1 MTEGSEWCRAAMTRA
16 VFGAPRPRAGIV
28 STAADRNAPR
38 HPRPRT
44 RAAVSASGP
53 TRLPTEPTN
62 VHRAML
68 CSCRVQVDVHQRR
81 LRQTDE
87 CPRRR
92 KEDDPRDQ
100 QNGEALAH
108 RHERKRCRERY
119 AAADHQQPSI
129 PHVAENAKKRLDK
142 AGQNA
147 GNAEQQSDLHVRKV
161 EVAPDEGP
169 RRALPMPSTSSSR
182 NSMANNVRRAA
193 AGRRIRRIR
202 GSDA

>member
-1 MTEGSEWCRAAMTRA
+1 MVSRGDDPSCIRRTATEGRYREYRSGQER
-16 VFGAPRPRAGIV
+16 
-28 STAADRNAPR
+28 STPSKAQDKGRCQCQRTDQVADRAHERPSR
-38 HPRPRT
+38 HVVLVPF
-44 RAAVSASGP
+44 
-53 TRLPTEPTN
+53 
-62 VHRAML
+62 
-68 CSCRVQVDVHQRR
+68 QVDVHQRR

-169 RRALPMPSTSSSR
+169 RGAP
-182 NSMANNVRRAA
+182 
-193 AGRRIRRIR
+193 
-202 GSDA
+202 DAIYQLVEELDGE